1 VFCALLKLVLAF
13 LMVLLELFEL
23 LLVLFL
29 HFLDLLVD
37 EVLGVGFIVLALL
50 VRFG

>member
-1 VFCALLKLVLAF
+1 MFCALLKLVLAF